1 MKCDNCEY
9 TQNISKWDTELSWNS
24 SCLFRH
30 RKNDMSLAEFQWRED
45 QRPSIHDDPCVP
57 PWPRSPMCLTHPGH
71 QKKHGENSWKN
82 PHGCSHFIR
91 CLLFIYGISQP
102 AMFDYGK
109 VNHYMITIFDAKKP
123 LSLMLESLLKC
134 CWKPQIFHGSTN
146 MYQHVQTLAPYIS
159 WYFLMVFS
167 TKFSPTSND
176 QNIEMLWP

>member
-1 MKCDNCEY
+1 
-9 TQNISKWDTELSWNS
+9 
-24 SCLFRH
+24 
-30 RKNDMSLAEFQWRED
+30 
-45 QRPSIHDDPCVP
+45 
-57 PWPRSPMCLTHPGH
+57 MCLTHPGH